1 MLGGSKKSKTDTGI
15 ENKML
20 EEKTMPLAL
29 SAQFDL
35 IKYINQYSGHT
46 RIKRLLRIAKST
58 EGKIQLQ
65 AFRLAI
71 TETKQG
77 LNFCLYE
84 EVVKKARETVGE
96 KLGEEYKYD
105 PEWVDNNRRK
115 GHEKFTRLE
124 KELKNATRIG
134 TKEPIWNASIAVGNH
149 RMLQGDFQEA
159 FTFFLDSKEH
169 HEGDEAKMTTYLS
182 IIEAAIANQNLNAIK
197 NHAPR
202 VQGILSKVDGNKSKK
217 IEWKSKIN
225 AALGLYYLSN
235 HSYKS
240 AAHQFVQCSVELKD
254 KFNHVICIKDIAIYG
269 SFCALASFDRSDLKA
284 MLQKVEW
291 KKFLELVPMW
301 KKIIKAYIDSR
312 YAECFQL
319 INFQKPTL
327 LLDLYLE
334 SNFSLLD
341 TYIHERAFQQ
351 YFRPFA
357 SVKIPSMA
365 KAFNI
370 PPVDVEQILVD
381 LIKKEKIQARIDS
394 HNKILFSRLKDER
407 SATYTKSFE
416 IGSRYVRDV
425 KSLLMRMSLIKSELI
440 VKQTSEDIN
449 HNKHVQKHRRQDFRQ
464 DRPTSGPDAGAG
476 EEDRQH
482 EEC

>member
-20 EEKTMPLAL
+20 EEKTIPLAL
-29 SAQFDL
+29 SSQFDL
-35 IKYINQYSGHT
+35 KKYINQYSGHT
-46 RIKRLLRIAKST
+46 RIKRLQRIAKST
-58 EGKIQLQ
+58 EGKIQLE

-77 LNFCLYE
+77 LNFSLYE
-84 EVVKKARETVGE
+84 DVVKMARETMGE
-96 KLGEEYKYD
+96 KLGDEYNHD
-105 PEWVDNNRRK
+105 PDWVDNNRRK
-115 GHEKFTRLE
+115 GHEKFTQLE
-124 KELKNATRIG
+124 KELKHATRIG
-134 TKEPIWNASIAVGNH
+134 TKEPIWNALIAVGNH
-149 RMLQGDFQEA
+149 RMLQGSFDEA
-159 FTFFLDSKEH
+159 LTCFLDSKEH
-169 HEGDEAKMTTYLS
+169 HEGPEAKMTTFLS
-182 IIEAAIANQNLNAIK
+182 IIEAAIANQQLNTIK
-197 NHAPR
+197 SHAPR
-202 VQGILSKVDGNKSKK
+202 VQNLLSHK

-225 AALGLYYLSN
+225 ASLGLYYLSIN
-235 HSYKS
+235 HYNL
-240 AAHQFVQCSVELKD
+240 AASHFLQCSVDLKN
-254 KFNHVICIKDIAIYG
+254 KYNHVICLKDIAIYG
-269 SFCALASFDRSDLKA
+269 SFCALASFNRPELKA
-284 MLQKVEW
+284 MLENEEW
-291 KKFLELVPMW
+291 KKFLELVPLW

-312 YAECFQL
+312 YAECFQK
-319 INFQKPTL
+319 INMQKPTL
-327 LLDLYLE
+327 LLDIYLAP
-334 SNFSLLD
+334 NFSLLD
-341 TYIHERAFQQ
+341 TNIHERAFQQ

-370 PPVDVEQILVD
+370 NPVDVEQILVD

-440 VKQTSEDIN
+440 VKQTQEDIN
-449 HNKHVQKHRRQDFRQ
+449 NNKNIFKRRPQDHRP
-464 DRPTSGPDAGAG
+464 DRPSPGPDAG
-476 EEDRQH
+476 EDDADH